1 MNKFE
6 NPTFLNCDPRTIH
19 GISSIAASIRLTKQ
33 RVAKLS
39 LCRDGR
45 KSNKFRRRFVRDALR
60 RERRSRSPLGNN
72 VAVLIP
78 YVETTCSFC
87 NQREWEATY
96 QQFPSVSYAPYKQN
110 ELSANLDIFLELT
123 RVDVCGEMFFLSA
136 LLRGRIVFLG

>member
-1 MNKFE
+1 MWFRNNTTYKVHRFSYLSQRVRSIQVMDLHNIVLADE
-6 NPTFLNCDPRTIH
+6 YIRKSYVAKLRSTDDPWTIH
-19 GISSIAASIRLTKQ
+19 GQSSIAASIRLTKQ

-87 NQREWEATY
+87 
-96 QQFPSVSYAPYKQN
+96 
-110 ELSANLDIFLELT
+110 D
-123 RVDVCGEMFFLSA
+123 
-136 LLRGRIVFLG
+136 